1 MKMEQ
6 QIGELD
12 IVVGNLSELQ
22 EDATV
27 PRNVRNHIQTI
38 INNLKNGVEL
48 SIKVNKALNDLD
60 EISADVN
67 LQSYTRTQ
75 IWNIMSVLEKIHN
88 VS

>member
-6 QIGELD
+6 QVSGLD
-12 IVVGNLSELQ
+12 GIVGSLSELQ

-27 PRNVRNHIQTI
+27 PRNVRNHIQSI

-48 SIKVNKALNDLD
+48 SIKVNKALNDLG
-60 EISADVN
+60 EISNDVN

-75 IWNIMSVLEKIHN
+75 IWNIMSVLEKIN
-88 VS
+88 